1 MQNISLN
8 YANELLPTRS
18 TPNLFHIENIDCRVK
33 DVYKKMFT
41 NLKNINSS
49 HQV

>member
-8 YANELLPTRS
+8 YANECISTRS
-18 TPNLFHIENIDCRVK
+18 TPILFHSENIDCRVK

-41 NLKNINSS
+41 NLKI
-49 HQV
+49 